1 MALTDIKVRTAK
13 PTDKQYK
20 LTDGSGMHLLVH
32 PNGSKYWRLQYRYDG
47 KQKMLALGVYPEITL
62 ADARARRDEA
72 RKLLANGV
80 DPGDKKKNDKVE
92 QSKART
98 FKEVAIEWH
107 GTNKK
112 WSEDHAHRVLKSLED
127 NLFAALGERN
137 IAELNTR
144 DLLAPIKAVEMSGR
158 LEVAARLQQRTT
170 AIMRYAVQSGLIDYN
185 PAQEMAGAVASSN
198 RQHRPALELKRIP
211 ELLEK
216 IDGYTGRPLTRWATE
231 LTLLIFIRSSEL
243 RFARWSEIDF
253 ETSMWTIPPER
264 EPIPGVKHSQ
274 RGSKMRT
281 PHLVPLSKQALA
293 ILKQIKQFCGDKHEL
308 IFIGDHDPRK
318 PMSENTVNSALRVM
332 GYDTKVEVC
341 GHGFRTMACS
351 SLIES
356 GLWSKDAV
364 ERQMSHMERNSVRA
378 AYIHKAEH
386 LDERKLMLQ
395 WWADFLDANRERGLR
410 RLTTQRSTRGMV
422 SESGAIISWLM
433 FKLK

>member
-1 MALTDIKVRTAK
+1 MALTDTKVRSAK
-13 PTDKQYK
+13 PEEKEYS
-20 LTDGSGMHLLVH
+20 LVDGDGMSLLVK
-32 PNGSKYWRLQYRYDG
+32 PGGSKYWRFRFRFGG
-47 KQKMLALGVYPEITL
+47 KQHLMAFGVYPDVSL
-62 ADARARRDEA
+62 ADARKKREEA
-72 RKLLANGV
+72 RKLVAAGIDPREHKRAVKEEHAN
-80 DPGDKKKNDKVE
+80 
-92 QSKART
+92 
-98 FKEVAIEWH
+98 
-107 GTNKK
+107 
-112 WSEDHAHRVLKSLED
+112 RVKKSLED
-127 NLFAALGERN
+127 NIFPAIGSHN
-137 IAELNTR
+137 IAELGTR
-144 DLLAPIKAVEMSGR
+144 ELLIPIKAVEKSGR
-158 LEVAARLQQRTT
+158 LEVASRLQQRTT

-211 ELLEK
+211 ELLQK
-216 IDGYTGRPLTRWATE
+216 IDEYTGRPLTRWATE

-274 RGSKMRT
+274 RGAKMRT

-293 ILKQIKQFCGDKHEL
+293 ILKQIKQFCGEHEL
-308 IFIGDHDPRK
+308 IFIGDHDPSK

-395 WWADFLDANRERGLR
+395 WWADFLDANREKGITPFDYAKINRGN
-410 RLTTQRSTRGMV
+410 G
-422 SESGAIISWLM
+422 E
-433 FKLK
+433 

>member
-1 MALTDIKVRTAK
+1 MALSDVKVRSAK
-13 PTDKQYK
+13 PEAKAYK
-20 LTDGSGMHLLVH
+20 LTDGEGMVLLVH
-32 PNGSKYWRLQYRYDG
+32 PNGSKYWRLRYRFGG
-47 KQKMLALGVYPEITL
+47 KEKMLALGKYPEVSL

-80 DPGDKKKNDKVE
+80 DPSENKKVVKVE
-92 QSKART
+92 QEQEAITFEVVARD
-98 FKEVAIEWH
+98 WH
-107 GTNKK
+107 ASNQK
-112 WSEDHAHRVLKSLED
+112 WSASHSARVLKSLED
-127 NLFAALGERN
+127 NLFTAIGNQN
-137 IAELNTR
+137 IAELKTR
-144 DLLAPIKAVEMSGR
+144 DLLIPIKAVEMSGR

-170 AIMRYAVQSGLIDYN
+170 AIMRFAVQSGLIDYN
-185 PAQEMAGAVASSN
+185 PAQEMAGAVASGN

-211 ELLEK
+211 ELLQK
-216 IDGYTGRPLTRWATE
+216 VDNYTGRPLTRWATE

-264 EPIPGVKHSQ
+264 KPIPGVKHSH
-274 RGSKMRT
+274 RGAKMRT

-293 ILKQIKQFCGDKHEL
+293 ILKQIKQFCGEQGL

-318 PMSENTVNSALRVM
+318 PMSENTVNKALRVM

-356 GLWSKDAV
+356 GLWSRDAV

-378 AYIHKAEH
+378 AYVHKAEFI
-386 LDERKLMLQ
+386 DERKLMLQ
-395 WWADFLDANRERGLR
+395 WWADFLDANREKGI
-410 RLTTQRSTRGMV
+410 TPFDYAKINQGNC
-422 SESGAIISWLM
+422 G
-433 FKLK
+433 